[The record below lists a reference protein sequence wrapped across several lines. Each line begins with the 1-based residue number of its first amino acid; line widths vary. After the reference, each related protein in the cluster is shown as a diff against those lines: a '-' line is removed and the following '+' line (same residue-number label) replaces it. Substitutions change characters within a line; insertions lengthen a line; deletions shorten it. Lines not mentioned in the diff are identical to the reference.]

1 MFDESYFCFSFQINC
16 VQQLENIAAYP
27 FLKDRLNNN
36 NLMLHAIWY
45 DIYSGNV
52 YLLSQKR
59 QRFVEVN
66 ERSYFSLMQEVKG
79 LELNGLSATK

>member
-1 MFDESYFCFSFQINC
+1 
-16 VQQLENIAAYP
+16 
-27 FLKDRLNNN
+27 
-36 NLMLHAIWY
+36 MLHAIWY

-66 ERSYFSLMQEVKG
+66 EKSYFSLMQEVKG
-79 LELNGLSATK
+79 LEENGEKAVEQ